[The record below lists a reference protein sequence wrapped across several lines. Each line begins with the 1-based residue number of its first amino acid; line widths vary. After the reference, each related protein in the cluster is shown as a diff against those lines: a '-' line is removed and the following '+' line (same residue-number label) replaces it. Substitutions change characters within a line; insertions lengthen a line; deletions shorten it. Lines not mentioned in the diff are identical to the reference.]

1 MRHGQNGR
9 SCFLAA
15 SSPQLISPCPHA
27 ICLRQGIFAPAHP
40 FNQHQEK
47 TATTALQGQRACRT
61 RVLCVGIVRPRH
73 PCCRSGKR
81 SHHEHARL
89 LQYSSQLLRRAS
101 TQSREPNHRRPST
114 KLKPFWRRRARW
126 DRSLLSPESRFHTRF
141 PIRLTA
147 QGTAPRNSSAWSCRP
162 VGGSEV
168 PIHLHTTSHPIL
180 RFEGGTTVSSTRP
193 GNWTW

>member
-1 MRHGQNGR
+1 MPTCYLSKTRDFCTCILLTNTKRKQPPPPCRARRPAALASCVSESFDQNT
-9 SCFLAA
+9 LAVD
-15 SSPQLISPCPHA
+15 
-27 ICLRQGIFAPAHP
+27 
-40 FNQHQEK
+40 QEK
-47 TATTALQGQRACRT
+47 RPSRT
-61 RVLCVGIVRPRH
+61 RAAVAVFIPAFPACLDPSRKPN
-73 PCCRSGKR
+73 
-81 SHHEHARL
+81 
-89 LQYSSQLLRRAS
+89 
-101 TQSREPNHRRPST
+101 QSRPST

-126 DRSLLSPESRFHTRF
+126 DRSLLSSESRFHARF